1 MNTLF
6 VTGASSLIGHF
17 LLPILTRDYADQQ
30 VIALSRQANNYQN
43 NASTVQWLQGDI
55 TQTFALETPIKT
67 LLHLAPIWHLPAL
80 LQQLQQQNRLPQ
92 RIIAISSTSR
102 FSKVDSSSDKERDVV
117 EQLVS
122 GEEFLQTFSEQHQIH
137 WTIFRPT
144 LIYGAGKDKN
154 VSTIARFVQ
163 RFGFFPVIGKAK
175 GLRQPIHA
183 EDIANA
189 CLQCIDESES
199 FNKAYNLSGSET
211 LTYRDMVAHIFTANG
226 KSVRILSIP
235 AFLFRWLILSLR
247 ILPKFKHLTPE
258 MAERMN
264 QDLYFPADEA
274 IKDFAFQARSFMPD
288 QTHSQDQK
296 L

>member
-17 LLPILTRDYADQQ
+17 LLPILAREHADQPI
-30 VIALSRQANNYQN
+30 IALSRQAKQEQD
-43 NASTVQWLQGDI
+43 STIQWLQGDM
-55 TQTFALETPIKT
+55 TQSFNVDKPIHT

-80 LQQLQQQNRLPQ
+80 LQQLHQQNRLPQ

-102 FSKVDSSSDKERDVV
+102 FSKVDSSSDKERKVV

-122 GEEFLQTFSEQHQIH
+122 GEEFLQTFSEQHHIH

-183 EDIANA
+183 EDIAKA
-189 CLQCIDESES
+189 CLQCINASNS
-199 FNKAYNLSGSET
+199 FNKDYNLSGGET
-211 LTYRDMVAHIFTANG
+211 LTYRDMVARIFTAHG
-226 KSVRILSIP
+226 KPVRILSIP
-235 AFLFRWLILSLR
+235 ACLFRWLIISLR
-247 ILPKFKHLTPE
+247 LLPKFKHLTPE

-274 IKDFAFQARSFMPD
+274 IKDFAFQARSFTPD
-288 QTHSQDQK
+288 QTPS
-296 L
+296 